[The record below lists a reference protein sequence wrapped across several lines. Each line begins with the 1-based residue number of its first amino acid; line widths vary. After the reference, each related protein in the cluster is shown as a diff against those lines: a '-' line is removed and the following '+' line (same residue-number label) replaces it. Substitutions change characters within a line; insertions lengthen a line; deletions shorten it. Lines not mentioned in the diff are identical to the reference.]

1 MSNIVDFLENVGQN
15 ASLRYASAGD
25 MQRMLAGIEV
35 DPEVRDAVL
44 AKDQARLSALAGAKN
59 VCCMLVPAMVQSDQ
73 DSGASEEEGY
83 YHQRRA

>member
-15 ASLRYASAGD
+15 ASLRYASAGEL
-25 MQRMLAGIEV
+25 QRMLADIQV

-44 AKDQARLSALAGAKN
+44 AKDQARLTALAGAKN
-59 VCCMLVPAMVQSDQ
+59 VCCMLVPAMVQSDR
-73 DSGASEEEGY
+73 DSDKEEDY

>member
-15 ASLRYASAGD
+15 ASLRYASAGEL
-25 MQRMLAGIEV
+25 QHMLADIQV

-44 AKDQARLSALAGAKN
+44 AKDQARLTALAGAKN
-59 VCCMLVPAMVQSDQ
+59 VCCMLVPAMVQADR
-73 DSGASEEEGY
+73 DSGIGEDEC